1 MGYFC
6 HLVDCMVL
14 IRCVLVREAGTVNSE
29 PETAKIE
36 IPLDIQESWQKSV
49 DLIARI
55 ARVPAALVMR
65 VHAEEIEVFRSSRS
79 DGNPYEIGEKA
90 PLDTG
95 LYCETVMANRDRLLV
110 PNALADP
117 DWADNPDVALNMI
130 SYMGWPITWPNGD
143 LFGTICILDSKENR
157 YDETHSQLLY
167 QFKELIEFSLR
178 SLYEEQLL
186 SSSRL
191 VSQQLDRERRALKK
205 LATTDSL
212 TGIFNRRAFLGLG
225 NQLFV
230 RHHEEQT
237 SIALFVVDVDRFNAI
252 NESHVH
258 LTGDSALAHLA
269 ALLVRLSRRV
279 DVLARFGGDE
289 FILLVPEATPGD
301 AAGFAE
307 RIMQTV
313 HAEPLRSGSM
323 TIPLTLSIGIFAA
336 VPDTPSLQAAIR
348 RADSALY
355 RAKEQGR
362 DRFVLWKPDQ
372 AP

>member
-1 MGYFC
+1 
-6 HLVDCMVL
+6 
-14 IRCVLVREAGTVNSE
+14 
-29 PETAKIE
+29 
-36 IPLDIQESWQKSV
+36 
-49 DLIARI
+49 
-55 ARVPAALVMR
+55 
-65 VHAEEIEVFRSSRS
+65 
-79 DGNPYEIGEKA
+79 
-90 PLDTG
+90 
-95 LYCETVMANRDRLLV
+95 
-110 PNALADP
+110 
-117 DWADNPDVALNMI
+117 LNMI

-237 SIALFVVDVDRFNAI
+237 SIALFVVDVDRFKAI
-252 NESHVH
+252 NDRHGH
-258 LTGDSALAHLA
+258 LTGDRALAHLA

-301 AAGFAE
+301 AAGFADNHPVDP
-307 RIMQTV
+307 V
-313 HAEPLRSGSM
+313 HRYLRRGPRYAEPASGDSTCGQRFVQSEGARTGPFRSLEARPGPVKPIGHRQRLSQPESGSSNG
-323 TIPLTLSIGIFAA
+323 LTAWGGPAA
-336 VPDTPSLQAAIR
+336 
-348 RADSALY
+348 SA
-355 RAKEQGR
+355 
-362 DRFVLWKPDQ
+362 
-372 AP
+372 